1 MTSIFLYCYCIL
13 RSIVTLNHRY
23 ICSQQTENHRP
34 STHVIDV
41 ATTCHSH
48 IKIMPNILAA
58 HGPSGCDIVSSY
70 FGIGKKTVINM
81 LSKKNIDL
89 HTVSLTIW
97 HHQFLEFWLVDIW
110 IFAHWRHQSA
120 VTRLESVCQL
130 NIRRSRKLGFQL
142 SQKHPLKF
150 NWISEWTSWELAGS
164 WLPHKLEETV

>member
-34 STHVIDV
+34 SAHVIDV

-81 LSKKNIDL
+81 LSKKKYRFTYSVSDNLAPPASQVLIGRHL
-89 HTVSLTIW
+89 NFCSLTPPTCCSSPRKCMPVKYKAK
-97 HHQFLEFWLVDIW
+97 QKAGFPV
-110 IFAHWRHQSA
+110 
-120 VTRLESVCQL
+120 VT
-130 NIRRSRKLGFQL
+130 
-142 SQKHPLKF
+142 
-150 NWISEWTSWELAGS
+150 
-164 WLPHKLEETV
+164 ETPS